1 MRRNII
7 KSTGRYLPEKILT
20 NKELE
25 SIVETTDE
33 WILQRT
39 GIEERHIAADGE
51 RTSDM
56 AVRAAQKALDE
67 AGLAGSDID
76 GVIVAT
82 ATPDRVFPSV
92 AVAVQAVLGVKQG
105 ACFDV
110 QAACAGFVYALG
122 TADAL
127 MKAGHGKRFLVI
139 GAEKFSSIVDWE
151 DRRTCVLFG
160 DGAGAVI
167 LEAIDGQGEFSDQ
180 GILDCQ
186 LHADGTY
193 QDMLYVD
200 GGIAQ
205 KKNGHIQ
212 MQGQDV
218 FKFAVNSMSEI
229 MKDTLHKN
237 NLNADDIDWL
247 VPHQANIR
255 IIEATGRKLGLPS
268 EKVVVTVN
276 KHGNT
281 SAASIPLALD
291 TAITDG
297 RIKRGDV
304 LFLEG
309 LGGGFT
315 WASALVRY

>member
-1 MRRNII
+1 MRRVII
-7 KSTGRYLPEKILT
+7 KSTGSYLPEKTLT
-20 NKELE
+20 NKDLE
-25 SIVETTDE
+25 SFVETTDE
-33 WILQRT
+33 WIRQRT
-39 GIEERHIAADGE
+39 GIEERHIAGGEE

-56 AVRAAQKALDE
+56 AIHAAKNALE
-67 AGLAGSDID
+67 AAGLSGGDID

-82 ATPDRVFPSV
+82 ATADRAFPSV
-92 AVAVQAVLGVKQG
+92 AVAVQAELGVKHG
-105 ACFDV
+105 PCFDT

-127 MKAGHGKRFLVI
+127 IKAGHGDRFLVI
-139 GAEKFSSIVDWE
+139 GAEKFSSLIDWN

-167 LEAIDGQGEFSDQ
+167 LEVSEGNGDFDDQ

-186 LHADGTY
+186 LHADGAY

-229 MKDTLHKN
+229 MKKTLTDN
-237 NLNADDIDWL
+237 GLDGNFIDWL
-247 VPHQANIR
+247 IPHQANIR
-255 IIEATGRKLGLPS
+255 IIEATGRKLNLPND
-268 EKVVVTVN
+268 KVVVTVN

-291 TAITDG
+291 TAVRDG
-297 RIKRGDV
+297 RVQRGNV

-315 WASALVRY
+315 WGSCLVRY